1 MILSRPLT
9 TLWRFLFLEQC
20 SGSDVGRSFVPGA
33 FRAKHQTL
41 SPSDLCCHYSLLQAL
56 HFPPFHSHT
65 AITLSRSGILRWVFR
80 PLLTPCKT
88 SRTLV
93 DAPHPVIGGSKI
105 ASCTSTPVGQWIIGI
120 LPHANPSLGPFHNRG
135 FATHDTPL
143 YLRLPTLYKHHYVR
157 RSLHSITIRFSR
169 AGMNRKILVRNP
181 TNR

>member
-1 MILSRPLT
+1 MILSGPLPHSDAFCFGNSAAEVT
-9 TLWRFLFLEQC
+9 WGAALYQGYSALNIKPYPPVICAVIIHYYKHYTSLPSTRTLPL
-20 SGSDVGRSFVPGA
+20 
-33 FRAKHQTL
+33 
-41 SPSDLCCHYSLLQAL
+41 
-56 HFPPFHSHT
+56 
-65 AITLSRSGILRWVFR
+65 TLSRSGILRWISR

-93 DAPHPVIGGSKI
+93 DTPHRVIGGSKI

-120 LPHANPSLGPFHNRG
+120 LPHANPSLGAFHNQG

-143 YLRLPTLYKHHYVR
+143 YLRLPTFYKHHYVR
-157 RSLHSITIRFSR
+157 RSLHSVTIRFSR